1 MYICLE
7 GYTVPQYAEANISVF
22 PLFILVFVW
31 LGEWQQDKMKEYQVM
46 EDFHLVQMNHLI
58 SRCSYDEHSFLLTK
72 T

>member
-31 LGEWQQDKMKEYQVM
+31 LGEWQSGKE
-46 EDFHLVQMNHLI
+46 
-58 SRCSYDEHSFLLTK
+58 RGFLLGLGGNDFSDFRTK
-72 T
+72 SYVS